1 MPSRLFTSQIPE
13 NKIFVSLKALQNKSV
28 HTKVK
33 YNKQGTKP
41 TLSNSITR
49 VNVDLAFAKLWYAQE
64 YGQ

>member
-1 MPSRLFTSQIPE
+1 MPSRLFTSQISE
-13 NKIFVSLKALQNKSV
+13 IKIFIFLKALENKSF

-33 YNKQGTKP
+33 YSKQGTKP

-49 VNVDLAFAKLWYAQE
+49 VSVDLAFTKLWYAQE

>member
-1 MPSRLFTSQIPE
+1 MRPRLFTSEISE
-13 NKIFVSLKALQNKSV
+13 NKIFIFLKALENKSS

-33 YNKQGTKP
+33 YGKQGTKP

-49 VNVDLAFAKLWYAQE
+49 VSVDLAFAKLWYAQE